1 MGSSAWACRARRSVS
16 RPEMPGMRT
25 SEIIMLISPVRRTS
39 SAFSPEATGTVS
51 NFWLVK
57 NESSR
62 LRWLASSST
71 IRIRGAF
78 REFFPASGAILSI
91 PGRDFQMS
99 DPENRA
105 LRFVR
110 QALDFPSVR
119 QHDLLDHRQTQPR
132 PFLVRGDVGLEDLV
146 TLADGNAGPVIEH
159 VERRF
164 GAIAPLRGD
173 LDFTVRIDRLD
184 RVKEQIKEGLPEQL
198 FIGLNAQFIAQH
210 LEANTLLLDITAQ
223 RPHHFPDD
231 RTERHGR
238 PPDFPRLGIIDEVV
252 QLGVDA
258 DRFIDDRA
266 QLVPN
271 LRGRVRLFRNHLRQP
286 ADRSEEHT

>member
-1 MGSSAWACRARRSVS
+1 MGSNAWAWRARRRVS

-78 REFFPASGAILSI
+78 RGFFPASGAILSI

-99 DPENRA
+99 DPEYGA

-110 QALDFPSVR
+110 QALDFPP
-119 QHDLLDHRQTQPR
+119 DRQTQSR
-132 PFLVRGDVGLEDLV
+132 PFLVRGDVGLEDFV
-146 TLADGNAGPVIEH
+146 TLIDRNAGSVIEH

-164 GAIAPLRGD
+164 GAVASLRRD
-173 LDFTVRIDRLD
+173 
-184 RVKEQIKEGLPEQL
+184 
-198 FIGLNAQFIAQH
+198 
-210 LEANTLLLDITAQ
+210 LDITVAI
-223 RPHHFPDD
+223 D
-231 RTERHGR
+231 R
-238 PPDFPRLGIIDEVV
+238 
-252 QLGVDA
+252 
-258 DRFIDDRA
+258 
-266 QLVPN
+266 
-271 LRGRVRLFRNHLRQP
+271 
-286 ADRSEEHT
+286 